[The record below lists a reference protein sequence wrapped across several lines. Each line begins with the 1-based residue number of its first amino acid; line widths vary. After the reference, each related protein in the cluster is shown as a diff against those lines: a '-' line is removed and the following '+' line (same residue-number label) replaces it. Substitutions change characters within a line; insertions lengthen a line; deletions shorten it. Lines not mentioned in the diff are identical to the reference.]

1 MMKYLLQ
8 VVQNS
13 LSAAIILALVFAL
26 LYNGKGAGANQKKWI
41 AAGSLAGSVFAL
53 TLAFLK
59 STTVLINREYWN
71 IGILSVSVIAGI
83 VFIMFLWGFLKNRRP
98 KLYNVLLYSSGAVFC
113 GTLLFYTLP
122 DIFLY
127 PAEFLMMGES
137 AFSTDFLFKLIGY
150 AAGLLLVFLAGL
162 SLFKAGISLPAKT
175 HMALLTIGIGVN
187 AVNQILKVTQSL
199 YAQRVIPTSRF
210 LFNILKQAVNYND
223 YFLYLIMAVTFMIP
237 VFLWIKNYTPKGPY
251 ANPAEHRKFKAALRR
266 KRRWSAAVVFCYI
279 LAVLC
284 LTVVKTYEARE
295 VVLSPVE
302 PMNITGGEITIPSAN
317 INDGHLHRFMYTA
330 SDGTEVRFIVIK
342 KNETAYGV
350 GLDACDICGPTG
362 YYERKDEVICKLC
375 DVVMNKST
383 IGFKGGCNPVPLA
396 YTMENGNMV
405 IQTAHLEKE
414 KGRFR

>member
-1 MMKYLLQ
+1 MMKYLVQ

-13 LSAAIILALVFAL
+13 LTAAIILAVVLALVYNEKEGEAAPKKRIIIGAAAGGIFAL
-26 LYNGKGAGANQKKWI
+26 A
-41 AAGSLAGSVFAL
+41 
-53 TLAFLK
+53 LAFLK
-59 STTVLINREYWN
+59 HTTVLINREHWN
-71 IGILSVSVIAGI
+71 IGILSLSIIAGI
-83 VFIMFLWGFLKNRRP
+83 VFIIFLWGLVKNRAP
-98 KLYNVLLYSSGAVFC
+98 KSYNALLYSAGAVFC
-113 GTLLFYTLP
+113 GSLLFYTLP

-127 PAEFLMMGES
+127 PTEFLMMGES

-150 AAGLLLVFLAGL
+150 SAGLLLVFLAGL
-162 SLFKAGISLPAKT
+162 FLFKAGINLSGKT
-175 HMALLTIGIGVN
+175 YMILLTISVGVN

-199 YAQRVIPTSRF
+199 YAQRIIPTSRF

-223 YFLYLIMAVTFMIP
+223 YFLYLIMAVTFLIP
-237 VFLWIKNYTPKGPY
+237 AFLWIKNRHQKESY
-251 ANPAEHRKFKAALRR
+251 ANPAEHRKIKASLRR
-266 KRRWSAAVVFCYI
+266 KRRWSVAVVFGYV

-295 VVLSPVE
+295 VVLSPIE
-302 PMNITGGEITIPSAN
+302 PMNIIGGEIIIPSPN
-317 INDGHLHRFMYTA
+317 IMDGHLHRFMYTA

-362 YYERKDEVICKLC
+362 YYERKDEIICKLC
-375 DVVMNKST
+375 DVVMNKAT

-414 KGRFR
+414 KGRFK